1 MRKDGRVD
9 LGKTFACRDICRPA
23 IGLVNNKILQP
34 NDSDTK

>member
-1 MRKDGRVD
+1 MRKDARIY
-9 LGKTFACRDICRPA
+9 LGKSFACRNIWRPA